1 MMPRRHHPP
10 VRCGTALAVNEDGVT
25 PMRESMNA
33 LQHVKL
39 HANATMQGK
48 QKIKAHSGEF
58 A

>member
-1 MMPRRHHPP
+1 
-10 VRCGTALAVNEDGVT
+10 VNEDGVT